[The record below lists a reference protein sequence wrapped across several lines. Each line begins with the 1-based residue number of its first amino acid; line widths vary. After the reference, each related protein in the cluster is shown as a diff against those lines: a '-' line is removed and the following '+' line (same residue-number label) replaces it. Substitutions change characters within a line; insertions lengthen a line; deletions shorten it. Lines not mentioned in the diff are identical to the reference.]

1 MLDLFQNPYLSE
13 TKIAA
18 HASGEKS
25 AKLREVME
33 EKDLDTLRASK
44 FTVGF
49 FPRGVACKLT
59 IADIY

>member
-1 MLDLFQNPYLSE
+1 
-13 TKIAA
+13 
-18 HASGEKS
+18 
-25 AKLREVME
+25 ME